1 MSNSPDHAARLRTT
15 AATLFALVGA
25 EQKLVEARVAELDR
39 EICKAKAREHRR
51 AEFNQRD
58 KNCYRLGGAFEPT
71 GGLELAPVTMTGFL
85 TLGSTALLLLAQHA
99 IVQPDL
105 SMVDLLGRLFRSPAG
120 QVIRSNG
127 VWVRWN
133 WLCSLYIA
141 ETEKFFCQ

>member
-1 MSNSPDHAARLRTT
+1 MLSLPAR
-15 AATLFALVGA
+15 
-25 EQKLVEARVAELDR
+25 
-39 EICKAKAREHRR
+39 
-51 AEFNQRD
+51 
-58 KNCYRLGGAFEPT
+58 RLGGAFEPT
-71 GGLELAPVTMTGFL
+71 GGLELDPVTMTGFL
-85 TLGSTALLLLAQHA
+85 ALGSTALLLLAQHA